1 MWLCSWMN
9 GIPQGVRKTMRLCSW
24 MGGHKIAPCIFRTPH
39 IPGGRIPQR
48 ARKAMWLCLLISLF
62 PALLVAST
70 EEDKQTDFQPF
81 ETRDQ
86 NLFNLIHGQALPT
99 NARLNKKSQD
109 LWSSS
114 LVITNALNIQSNTEE
129 NIYLDY
135 EAYRFNFSYQYG
147 LDDKWNLKLDVPLI
161 YQSGGFFDS
170 AIDSWHEFFGL
181 HRADRPFVEHN
192 QYDIQYAYQSQTL
205 VDLNEASTTLGDI
218 QLAIARSLIENSST
232 TMSLWASLKLPTGNE
247 DKLTSNGATDLSAWL
262 ALNQQLSENWV
273 INLNTGAVVLG
284 SNNYKNI
291 PLSDYALYGHI
302 MLGWLVTDN
311 INLKLQLQGHTSYYE
326 QSQLP
331 ILGDTYFLTF
341 GGTITLNQCNQLDF
355 AVSEGIKV
363 DTSPD
368 ASFLISWRSYTSGC

>member
-1 MWLCSWMN
+1 MN
-9 GIPQGVRKTMRLCSW
+9 GIPQG
-24 MGGHKIAPCIFRTPH
+24 
-39 IPGGRIPQR
+39 
-48 ARKAMWLCLLISLF
+48 ARKAVWLCLLISLF
-62 PALLVAST
+62 PAHLIAST
-70 EEDKQTDFQPF
+70 ENDNQADFQPF

-99 NARLNKKSQD
+99 NARLNSQSQG

-114 LVITNALNIQSNTEE
+114 LAITNTLNIQSNNNED
-129 NIYLDY
+129 IYLDF

-147 LDDKWNLKLDVPLI
+147 LNDKWNLKLDVPLI

-170 AIDSWHEFFGL
+170 AIDSWHEFWGL
-181 HRADRPFVEHN
+181 PRANRPLVEDN

-205 VDLNEASTTLGDI
+205 VDLNESSTTLGDI
-218 QLAIARSLIENSST
+218 QLAIARSLIENNST
-232 TMSLWASLKLPTGNE
+232 TMSLWASVKLPTGNE

-273 INLNTGAVVLG
+273 INLNTGAVILG

-311 INLKLQLQGHTSYYE
+311 INLKLQLQGHSSYYE
-326 QSQLP
+326 QSQLA
-331 ILGDTYFLTF
+331 ILGNTYFLTF
-341 GGTITLNQCNQLDF
+341 GGTLTLNQCNQLDF
-355 AVSEGIKV
+355 ALSEDIKV
-363 DTSPD
+363 EASPD